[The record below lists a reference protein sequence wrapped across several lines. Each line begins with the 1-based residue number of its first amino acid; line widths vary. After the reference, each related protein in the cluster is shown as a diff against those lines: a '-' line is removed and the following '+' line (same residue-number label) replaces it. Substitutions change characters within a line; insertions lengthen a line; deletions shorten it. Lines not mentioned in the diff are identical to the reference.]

1 MASTKRHV
9 FANNLFSNRK
19 SFKVRALQAEFQDMK
34 PSSKEKQTMPVI
46 AEDGLV
52 NGVNGHAEKLR
63 IPAKY
68 PKKVYFVTENDC
80 SRDEDENKS
89 LRYVG
94 RRGLQSTQAEEDI
107 ISINGTVRGV
117 KNRVRAGVTQFEFRP
132 LLSTSSR
139 NARKEEIGKIIIY
152 TTSMSII
159 RGTYEKCQFVKKLFQ
174 NHRVKFEERDI
185 YLNKHNQKDLQERL
199 GKDAPLTV
207 PQVVIDGEILG
218 DLEKLE
224 HLNESGE
231 LRGILSRFE
240 KCVPTS
246 QCEVCGGFRMVPCV
260 SCNGSKKS
268 SHRNNFT
275 YDFQALKCISCD
287 ENGLQACPECGE
299 D

>member
-1 MASTKRHV
+1 MTCH
-9 FANNLFSNRK
+9 
-19 SFKVRALQAEFQDMK
+19 
-34 PSSKEKQTMPVI
+34 
-46 AEDGLV
+46 
-52 NGVNGHAEKLR
+52 GVNGHAEKLR

-68 PKKVYFVTENDC
+68 PKKVYLSQKTIAAETRTKTE
-80 SRDEDENKS
+80 
-89 LRYVG
+89 
-94 RRGLQSTQAEEDI
+94 ST
-107 ISINGTVRGV
+107 
-117 KNRVRAGVTQFEFRP
+117 
-132 LLSTSSR
+132 

-199 GKDAPLTV
+199 GKDSPLTV

-218 DLEKLE
+218 VSFRFRKLE

-240 KCVPTS
+240 KCIPTS